1 MLTNLAP
8 NTVGDSM
15 LTFTFDGISS
25 SCDGFIARRSAAV
38 PSVGLDRIDSAD
50 LHATHLDLGIVVHHQ
65 TGAIRKGPSLARF
78 W

>member
-15 LTFTFDGISS
+15 LTFTFDGIRC

-38 PSVGLDRIDSAD
+38 PSGRSSIESTLPTSTPRILTLASLFITRPARSER
-50 LHATHLDLGIVVHHQ
+50 TV
-65 TGAIRKGPSLARF
+65 TGSV